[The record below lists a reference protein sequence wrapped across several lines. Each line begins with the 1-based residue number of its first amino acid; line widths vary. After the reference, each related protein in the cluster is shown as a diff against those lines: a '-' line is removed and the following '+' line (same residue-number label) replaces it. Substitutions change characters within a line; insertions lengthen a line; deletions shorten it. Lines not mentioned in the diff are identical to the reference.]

1 MSAIIDSLKIKNNK
15 REEKVLY
22 PKTVLGAV
30 IDPDTKESLDVIL
43 DDIKH
48 NSELASG
55 SAYIDFDEQSSEV
68 PGEVESVTSAK
79 LVSYSNISSNL
90 EATDVQSAIDETS
103 SIAKGKNRARV
114 FSTTE
119 DMNAWLSDA
128 TNKGIALVGDN
139 LYVVALDV
147 PDWWISEVLEEVDTE
162 TGFYYKIAQLE
173 TQKVDLT
180 NIESSISN
188 LETNL
193 MTGIDTTGKDFNNL
207 GNKSFIGTGSGM
219 TNDPISNPSARYL
232 VQHICAGSRITQY
245 AKLINWSNGE
255 LNYFRQLNE
264 DNTWSVWSRIVIGYD
279 ITTLNNSITA
289 INNTLTQNLIFP
301 NQQLTDIDNPP
312 HGVSMNIID
321 QNLYV
326 ALTYSWISLEFRISS
341 TAQPKLR
348 RKYGSSG
355 WTEWQNITLS

>member
-1 MSAIIDSLKIKNNK
+1 MAKTAILTKDGLVRYDSNIKDYIK
-15 REEKVLY
+15 DLTDDTIY
-22 PKTVLGAV
+22 
-30 IDPDTKESLDVIL
+30 IDPDETSTDLP
-43 DDIKH
+43 DI
-48 NSELASG
+48 
-55 SAYIDFDEQSSEV
+55 D
-68 PGEVESVTSAK
+68 PVTSAK
-79 LVSYSNISSNL
+79 YVSYSNTNNGL
-90 EATDVQSAIDETS
+90 EADTVQEAIDETS
-103 SIAKGKNRARV
+103 AIAKGKNRARV

-119 DMNAWLSDA
+119 DMNTWLSDE

-139 LYVVALDV
+139 LYIVELDV
-147 PDWWISEVLEEVDTE
+147 PDWWISEVLEEADAE
-162 TGFYYKIAQLE
+162 SGFYYKIAQLE

-180 NIESSISN
+180 NIESSINSI
-188 LETNL
+188 ETSL
-193 MTGIDTTGKDFNNL
+193 ITGINTTGKDFNNL
-207 GNKSFIGTGSGM
+207 GNKSFIGTGNGM
-219 TNDPISNPSARYL
+219 TNDPINDSRARYI

-264 DNTWSVWSRIVIGYD
+264 DNTWSVWSRIAIGYD

-289 INNTLTQNLIFP
+289 INTKLTEELQFN

-321 QNLYV
+321 NNLYV

>member
-1 MSAIIDSLKIKNNK
+1 MAKTAILTKDGLTRYDSNIKDYIK
-15 REEKVLY
+15 DLTDDTIY
-22 PKTVLGAV
+22 
-30 IDPDTKESLDVIL
+30 IDPDETSTEIE
-43 DDIKH
+43 
-48 NSELASG
+48 N
-55 SAYIDFDEQSSEV
+55 ID
-68 PGEVESVTSAK
+68 SVTSAK

-119 DMNAWLSDA
+119 DMNNWLKNEA
-128 TNKGIALVGDN
+128 NKGIANVGDN
-139 LYVVALDV
+139 LYIVALDV
-147 PDWWISEVLEEVDTE
+147 PDWWISAVLNEADAS
-162 TGFYYKIAQLE
+162 TGMYYNIAQLE

-180 NIESSISN
+180 TIESSIN
-188 LETNL
+188 NIETSL
-193 MTGIDTTGKDFNNL
+193 ITGINTTGKDFNNL

-219 TNDPISNPSARYL
+219 TNDPINDSRARYI
-232 VQHICAGSRITQY
+232 VQHICAGGRITQY

-264 DNTWSVWSRIVIGYD
+264 DNTWSVWSRIAIGYD

-321 QNLYV
+321 NNLYV

-341 TAQPKLR
+341 TAYSKLR